1 MILCRLTVT
10 QVQCGTFELAE
21 RQDNLLRRGR
31 RERGGKKKDECY
43 DAKSALCFVS
53 YLANLCNT

>member
-31 RERGGKKKDECY
+31 RERGEKKKMN
-43 DAKSALCFVS
+43 AMMQSQLFV
-53 YLANLCNT
+53 L